1 MATDEAP
8 AQLITGAAA
17 ASSAE
22 TADAIDRAADKN
34 QDPEVAAILDDA
46 ALNADKTVSRV
57 SWLRRIVDRL
67 FSRPD

>member
-8 AQLITGAAA
+8 APLIAGAAA

-22 TADAIDRAADKN
+22 TADAIDRAAAKN
-34 QDPEVAAILDDA
+34 EDPEVAAILDDA

-57 SWLRRIVDRL
+57 SWLRRIVDRV

>member
-1 MATDEAP
+1 MSTDEAP
-8 AQLITGAAA
+8 AQLIAGAAA

-34 QDPEVAAILDDA
+34 EDPEVAAILDDA

>member
-8 AQLITGAAA
+8 AQLIAGAAA

-34 QDPEVAAILDDA
+34 EDPEVAAILDDA
-46 ALNADKTVSRV
+46 ALNADKTASRV

>member
-8 AQLITGAAA
+8 AQLIAGAAA

-34 QDPEVAAILDDA
+34 EDPEVAAILDDA

-57 SWLRRIVDRL
+57 SWLRRFVDRL

>member
-8 AQLITGAAA
+8 AQLIAGAAA

-34 QDPEVAAILDDA
+34 EDPEVAAILDDA

-67 FSRPD
+67 FSRPG

>member
-8 AQLITGAAA
+8 AQLIAGAAA

-22 TADAIDRAADKN
+22 TADAIDRAAAKN
-34 QDPEVAAILDDA
+34 EDPEVAAILDDA

>member
-8 AQLITGAAA
+8 AQLIAGAAA

-34 QDPEVAAILDDA
+34 EDPEVAAILDDA
-46 ALNADKTVSRV
+46 ALSADKTVSRV

>member
-8 AQLITGAAA
+8 AQLIAGAAA
-17 ASSAE
+17 VSSAE

>member
-8 AQLITGAAA
+8 AQLIAGAAA

-34 QDPEVAAILDDA
+34 EDPEVAAILDDA

>member
-8 AQLITGAAA
+8 AQLIAGAAA

>member
-8 AQLITGAAA
+8 AQLIAGAAA

-22 TADAIDRAADKN
+22 TADAIDRVADKN
-34 QDPEVAAILDDA
+34 EDPEVAAILDDA